1 MDAGRMARSLSRIAH
16 EILERHPD
24 PRTLALVGV
33 RSRGVPLARRL
44 ARLLEEAAGSEPA
57 VGAIDI
63 SLYRDDF
70 TSLAAQPITKGT
82 DILFSLD
89 GRTVV
94 LVDDVLY
101 TGRTV
106 RAALDELIDFG
117 RPARIELAVLVD
129 RGHRELPIRAD
140 YVGRTLAT
148 ARDEAVQVLVREE
161 DGRDEVLLH
170 RKPAAA
176 ARAEG
181 RAPARRSRSRARRRG
196 GRPGDELPAPAPA
209 RDRAARG
216 VGDPDDPGHRRGP
229 ARDPRP
235 ADQEGARAARQDG
248 RQPVLRSLDAHALL
262 VRDRRARAVGR
273 QPLDRR
279 RRLERDQGR
288 DAARHRA
295 QPRGDEPR
303 HGDRA
308 PREQRRA
315 APAREAL
322 PLLGRERG
330 RRRARAPDAGA
341 ARRAHDPPEER
352 APPRAQG
359 GDRGRHPAQPRG
371 ALEPVAA
378 LQARRQGGASPA
390 RRRWCRPGSRASRG

>member
-1 MDAGRMARSLSRIAH
+1 MDAGRMARTLSRIAH

-24 PRTLALVGV
+24 PRRLALVGV

-44 ARLLEEAAGSEPA
+44 ARLFADAAGSEPA

-106 RAALDELIDFG
+106 RAALDQLIDFG

-140 YVGRTLAT
+140 YVGRTLST

-170 RKPAAA
+170 RKLAAA
-176 ARAEG
+176 AAPKAAPRKAKP
-181 RAPARRSRSRARRRG
+181 RPPARQK
-196 GRPGDELPAPAPA
+196 
-209 RDRAARG
+209 
-216 VGDPDDPGHRRGP
+216 
-229 ARDPRP
+229 PRP
-235 ADQEGARAARQDG
+235 AA
-248 RQPVLRSLDAHALL
+248 
-262 VRDRRARAVGR
+262 
-273 QPLDRR
+273 
-279 RRLERDQGR
+279 
-288 DAARHRA
+288 
-295 QPRGDEPR
+295 
-303 HGDRA
+303 
-308 PREQRRA
+308 
-315 APAREAL
+315 
-322 PLLGRERG
+322 
-330 RRRARAPDAGA
+330 RRRAR
-341 ARRAHDPPEER
+341 R
-352 APPRAQG
+352 
-359 GDRGRHPAQPRG
+359 
-371 ALEPVAA
+371 
-378 LQARRQGGASPA
+378 
-390 RRRWCRPGSRASRG
+390 

>member
-1 MDAGRMARSLSRIAH
+1 MDAGRMARTLSRIAH

-24 PRTLALVGV
+24 PRRLALVGV

-44 ARLLEEAAGSEPA
+44 ARLFADAAGSEPA

-106 RAALDELIDFG
+106 RAALDQLIDFG

-170 RKPAAA
+170 RKLAAA
-176 ARAEG
+176 APPKA
-181 RAPARRSRSRARRRG
+181 APRKAK
-196 GRPGDELPAPAPA
+196 
-209 RDRAARG
+209 
-216 VGDPDDPGHRRGP
+216 
-229 ARDPRP
+229 PRP
-235 ADQEGARAARQDG
+235 AASQK
-248 RQPVLRSLDAHALL
+248 
-262 VRDRRARAVGR
+262 
-273 QPLDRR
+273 
-279 RRLERDQGR
+279 
-288 DAARHRA
+288 
-295 QPRGDEPR
+295 PRP
-303 HGDRA
+303 
-308 PREQRRA
+308 
-315 APAREAL
+315 
-322 PLLGRERG
+322 
-330 RRRARAPDAGA
+330 A
-341 ARRAHDPPEER
+341 ARRK
-352 APPRAQG
+352 
-359 GDRGRHPAQPRG
+359 
-371 ALEPVAA
+371 
-378 LQARRQGGASPA
+378 ARR
-390 RRRWCRPGSRASRG
+390 